1 MDLTLKVLGRQT
13 LALETSST
21 KLENELNLAQGE
33 VKDLQVVFAGSQ
45 LIIGDLTQIVE
56 QSEGIIGDLRQ
67 NVEQY
72 SNQIRMLKGQN
83 EDLLKQNVS
92 ALETQEVFSST

>member
-1 MDLTLKVLGRQT
+1 MDLALKVLGRRT